1 MWQFRSP
8 EIVFGENALTHLA
21 GLTGR
26 RAFIVTDPV
35 IVSLGHVDTV
45 REQLQAAGM
54 DCAVFT
60 EVEPEPSLQTTRRGA
75 EAIRAFQP
83 DWIVGLGGGSVM
95 DAALVMRILY
105 ERPDLPPEAINPFEP
120 LGLTSKVRLI
130 CVPTTAGTGSEVTV
144 GAVLTDVEAQRKLE
158 VASFEAIADI
168 AIVDPQ
174 LTAHMPRQL
183 TADTGMDVLTHSVE
197 GYSSTWANDFT
208 DGLCL
213 QATRMAFDYLP
224 RAVEHGAAD
233 PEAREKMANAA
244 TIAGLGMGNSHIA
257 LAHAMGH
264 GAGAIFHLP
273 HGRITGLALPY
284 TIEYAANGG
293 AGRYLELTKFVGLP
307 VEDETQAGTCL
318 ASAIRDLMRRI
329 GQPLSLQAAGVS
341 RENFEANLGA
351 TCDRAEMDASLITTR
366 RIPERAELERLFR
379 YAYEG
384 KSIDF

>member
-1 MWQFRSP
+1 
-8 EIVFGENALTHLA
+8 
-21 GLTGR
+21 
-26 RAFIVTDPV
+26 
-35 IVSLGHVDTV
+35 
-45 REQLQAAGM
+45 
-54 DCAVFT
+54 
-60 EVEPEPSLQTTRRGA
+60 
-75 EAIRAFQP
+75 
-83 DWIVGLGGGSVM
+83 
-95 DAALVMRILY
+95 
-105 ERPDLPPEAINPFEP
+105 

-213 QATRMAFDYLP
+213 QATRLAFDYLP

-264 GAGAIFHLP
+264 GAGAIFHIP
-273 HGRITGLALPY
+273 HGRITGLVLPY

-293 AGRYLELTKFVGLP
+293 AGRYLELAKFVGLP
-307 VEDETQAGTCL
+307 AEDETQAGTCL

-329 GQPLSLQAAGVS
+329 GQPLSLQEAGVS